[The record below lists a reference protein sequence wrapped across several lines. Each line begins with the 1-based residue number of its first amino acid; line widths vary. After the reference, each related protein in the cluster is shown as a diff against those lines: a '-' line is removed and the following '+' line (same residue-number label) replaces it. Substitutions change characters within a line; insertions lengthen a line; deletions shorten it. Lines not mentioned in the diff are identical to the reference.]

1 MATRIVTRIGTRPV
15 TSPARPAMAAVPA
28 QKVPQATS
36 QVINRVVTLD
46 NAMLHAL
53 LSRPDMLRRF
63 PFLQAAASQIKSAA
77 NVAGGGGCRPCEQK
91 RKSGAYLEALKAT
104 LAGLPKSTQEAFR
117 QAIPAEKVRVNFV
130 NGAGRS
136 QRAEF

>member
-15 TSPARPAMAAVPA
+15 TSPAKPAAQVSVPA
-28 QKVPQATS
+28 PQNA
-36 QVINRVVTLD
+36 QVVSRVVTLD

-53 LSRPDMLRRF
+53 LARPDVLRQF
-63 PFLQAAASQIKSAA
+63 PFMQTVATQIKSAA
-77 NVAGGGGCRPCEQK
+77 RVVSGGGCLPCQK
-91 RKSGAYLEALKAT
+91 KRHAGAQLDALKAT
-104 LAGLPKSTQEAFR
+104 LAAMPRPTQEAFKK
-117 QAIPAEKVRVNFV
+117 AIPAEKVRFNFV